1 MQEQPAEDTPTRLLV
16 LPRELLW
23 EIYKFLDYPSA
34 LFLTATCRFIRTA
47 RITPLM
53 FQQDSA
59 RIAFID
65 VAEKFPQHNKG
76 GGFAPFP
83 TGGIPRAPA
92 ESEDTWP
99 PPCWTCGRKLY
110 VVRWYRQPDGSSRRL
125 CESCKHLHSRFC

>member
-1 MQEQPAEDTPTRLLV
+1 MQEHRVENMQVHLLAF
-16 LPRELLW
+16 PREILW

-34 LFLTATCRFIRTA
+34 LFLTATCRSIRTA

-53 FQQDSA
+53 CQQDGA

-76 GGFAPFP
+76 GGSALFP
-83 TGGIPRAPA
+83 TGGVPRAPA

-99 PPCWTCGRKLY
+99 PPCWICGRKLH

-125 CESCKHLHSRFC
+125 CEGCKHLHSPFC